1 MFKRPSCLQGRRH
14 GDNNGDWSAFP
25 VRQLF
30 VLALCRIC
38 EPIAF
43 MSIFPYV
50 YQMVEAFHVT
60 DNDRKIALYAGM
72 ITSAFTF
79 AEFSAGMFWGRMSD
93 KIGRKPVLVMG
104 LIGTAISMIVFGFA
118 PNLATAMVA
127 RALGGLLNGNI
138 GVLQT
143 TVAEIV
149 TVKEHQ
155 PRAYSIMPFVW
166 CLGSIIGPAMG
177 GALAQPCDN
186 YPWLFQRDTIFDR
199 FPFLLPNLVCVVV
212 LVSGIVVGLLFL
224 EETHPEKKH
233 RRDRGLELGN
243 WLVGKV
249 WGSPDQLSEASDAK
263 AELTGEEYY
272 DYEDDVPPPE
282 YRSTESSPRLSP
294 VKEESD
300 NLSADD
306 DIEGQMKGE
315 PCGVPKAFTRKV
327 IFIIVAYGI
336 LAYHSVSFDQL
347 MPVFLSTPKSDED
360 VMLPF
365 KFTGGLG
372 LATKK
377 IGFMLAVQGVYS
389 MIAQLWLFPFVV
401 RHFGTLRVFR
411 FVLLVWPP
419 LYLMVPYLILLPEQ
433 LQTAAAYVALICK
446 ITLHVI
452 AFPATAILLAN
463 AAPSSKV
470 LGSINGAA
478 ASTAS
483 LSRAFGP
490 TITGLLHSKGL
501 ESGYSVLAWWA
512 CGIVC
517 VFGAI
522 ESFWMEESEPEKG
535 AEEKKGESDG
545 LTSIRDS
552 MRGSFTA
559 GKEDGSPEEV
569 RRLLS
574 SARTG
579 IDDLDIP
586 HVDLMQADLNANSEP
601 EPDKSRLDE

>member
-1 MFKRPSCLQGRRH
+1 
-14 GDNNGDWSAFP
+14 
-25 VRQLF
+25 
-30 VLALCRIC
+30 
-38 EPIAF
+38 
-43 MSIFPYV
+43 
-50 YQMVEAFHVT
+50 MVESFHVT

-118 PNLATAMVA
+118 PNLPTAMIA

-166 CLGSIIGPAMG
+166 CLGSIIGPALG
-177 GALAQPCDN
+177 GALAQPCDS
-186 YPWLFQRDTIFDR
+186 YPWLFQRGTIFDS
-199 FPFLLPNLVCVVV
+199 FPFLLPNVVCVVI
-212 LVSGIVVGLLFL
+212 LMFGIVVGLLFL
-224 EETHPEKKH
+224 EETHPERKY
-233 RRDRGLELGN
+233 RRDPGLELGH
-243 WLVGKV
+243 WLVGKFWEQSV
-249 WGSPDQLSEASDAK
+249 QLPKDTDVKSDLAGTNYFD
-263 AELTGEEYY
+263 L
-272 DYEDDVPPPE
+272 PPPE
-282 YRSTESSPRLSP
+282 YRSTESSPRLP
-294 VKEESD
+294 PMKEPD
-300 NLSADD
+300 NLSEDD
-306 DIEGQMKGE
+306 DIEDQMKE
-315 PCGVPKAFTRKV
+315 NQCGTPKAFTKQV
-327 IFIIVAYGI
+327 IFNIVAYGI

-360 VMLPF
+360 VVLPF

-372 LATKK
+372 LPTKT

-389 MIAQLWLFPFVV
+389 MIAQLWLFPLVV
-401 RHFGTLRVFR
+401 RNFGTLRTFR

-419 LYLMVPYLILLPEQ
+419 LYLVVPYLILLPER
-433 LQTAAAYVALICK
+433 LQTTAVYFALICK
-446 ITLHVI
+446 ITFHVI

-490 TITGLLHSKGL
+490 TVTGLLHSKGL

-517 VFGAI
+517 VIGAI
-522 ESFWMEESEPEKG
+522 ESLWMEESEMQQECEKEPEG
-535 AEEKKGESDG
+535 RLNAR
-545 LTSIRDS
+545 RDDL
-552 MRGSFTA
+552 RGSFTA
-559 GKEDGSPEEV
+559 GKEEATPEEV

-574 SARTG
+574 SARTSV
-579 IDDLDIP
+579 DSAEIP
-586 HVDLMQADLNANSEP
+586 DVDMTLADPQSEH
-601 EPDKSRLDE
+601 E

>member
-1 MFKRPSCLQGRRH
+1 MFKRLSGGLQRQDG
-14 GDNNGDWSAFP
+14 GGGGDWSAFP

-30 VLALCRIC
+30 VLACCRIC

-50 YQMVEAFHVT
+50 YHMVESFHVT

-79 AEFSAGMFWGRMSD
+79 AEFSTGMFWGRMSD
-93 KIGRKPVLVMG
+93 KIGRKPVLIMG

-118 PNLATAMVA
+118 PNLPTAMVA

-177 GALAQPCDN
+177 GALAQPCEN
-186 YPWLFQRDTIFDR
+186 YPWLFQRGTILET
-199 FPFLLPNLVCVVV
+199 FPFLLPNVVCVVV
-212 LVSGIVVGLLFL
+212 LLFGIVVGFLFL

-233 RRDRGLELGN
+233 RRDIGLKLGN
-243 WLVGKV
+243 WLIGKCRRSSV
-249 WGSPDQLSEASDAK
+249 QLTDDTSIKVEPQEA
-263 AELTGEEYY
+263 
-272 DYEDDVPPPE
+272 DYLDYDVPPPE
-282 YRSTESSPRLSP
+282 YKSNESSPQLSP
-294 VKEESD
+294 MKDLD
-300 NLSADD
+300 NLSDDD
-306 DIEGQMKGE
+306 DIEGQMKNEKG
-315 PCGVPKAFTRKV
+315 GTPKAFTKQV
-327 IFIIVAYGI
+327 IFNIIAYGI

-360 VMLPF
+360 TVLPF

-372 LATKK
+372 LPTKT

-401 RHFGTLRVFR
+401 RHYGTLRTFR

-419 LYLMVPYLILLPEQ
+419 LYLLVPYLILLPEA
-433 LQTAAAYVALICK
+433 LQMTAVYVSLICK
-446 ITLHVI
+446 ITFHVI
-452 AFPATAILLAN
+452 AFPSTAILLAN

-490 TITGLLHSKGL
+490 TVTGLLHSKGL

-517 VFGAI
+517 IIGAI
-522 ESFWMEESEPEKG
+522 ESFWMEES
-535 AEEKKGESDG
+535 
-545 LTSIRDS
+545 DS
-552 MRGSFTA
+552 KTDSKQTQQRECNASENNLRGSYTA
-559 GKEDGSPEEV
+559 GKEDATPEEV

-574 SARTG
+574 SARTSV
-579 IDDLDIP
+579 DDSEMLN
-586 HVDLMQADLNANSEP
+586 VDLTQTHAKHEHD
-601 EPDKSRLDE
+601 

>member
-1 MFKRPSCLQGRRH
+1 MFKRLSSGSPDRRNS
-14 GDNNGDWSAFP
+14 GSGDWSAFP
-25 VRQLF
+25 IRQLF

-50 YQMVEAFHVT
+50 YRMVESFHVT

-79 AEFSAGMFWGRMSD
+79 AEFSTGMFWGRMSD
-93 KIGRKPVLVMG
+93 KVGRKPVLIMG
-104 LIGTAISMIVFGFA
+104 LVGTAISMIVFGFA
-118 PNLATAMVA
+118 PNLPTAMIA

-177 GALAQPCDN
+177 GALAQPCEN
-186 YPWLFQRDTIFDR
+186 YPWLFQRGTILEA
-199 FPFLLPNLVCVVV
+199 FPFLLPNVVCVVV
-212 LVSGIVVGLLFL
+212 LMFGIVVGLLFL
-224 EETHPEKKH
+224 EETHAEKKH
-233 RRDRGLELGN
+233 RRDPGLELGN
-243 WLVGKV
+243 WLIGKCRRSSV
-249 WGSPDQLSEASDAK
+249 QLTEDTDVKVEPEEA
-263 AELTGEEYY
+263 
-272 DYEDDVPPPE
+272 DYLDYDDVPPPE
-282 YRSTESSPRLSP
+282 YKSNESSPQLLP
-294 VKEESD
+294 MKELD
-300 NLSADD
+300 NLSDDD
-306 DIEGQMKGE
+306 DIERQMKNE
-315 PCGVPKAFTRKV
+315 KCGTPKAFTKQV
-327 IFIIVAYGI
+327 IFNIIAYGI

-347 MPVFLSTPKSDED
+347 MPVFLSTPKSEED
-360 VMLPF
+360 AILPF

-372 LATKK
+372 LPTKT

-389 MIAQLWLFPFVV
+389 MIAQLWLFPSVV
-401 RHFGTLRVFR
+401 RHFGTLRTFR
-411 FVLLVWPP
+411 FVLFVWPP
-419 LYLMVPYLILLPEQ
+419 LYLLVPYLILLPEV
-433 LQTAAAYVALICK
+433 LQTAAVYVALICK
-446 ITLHVI
+446 ITFHVI
-452 AFPATAILLAN
+452 AFPSTAILLAN

-490 TITGLLHSKGL
+490 TVTGLLHSKGL

-517 VFGAI
+517 IIGAI
-522 ESFWMEESEPEKG
+522 QSFWMEESDPKTDSKQTEQHEFN
-535 AEEKKGESDG
+535 ASENG
-545 LTSIRDS
+545 L
-552 MRGSFTA
+552 RGSYTA
-559 GKEDGSPEEV
+559 GKEDATAEEV

-574 SARTG
+574 SARTSV
-579 IDDLDIP
+579 DDSDILN
-586 HVDLMQADLNANSEP
+586 VDLTQTHAKHEHA
-601 EPDKSRLDE
+601 

>member
-1 MFKRPSCLQGRRH
+1 MFKRLSRGSQDRH
-14 GDNNGDWSAFP
+14 SSGSGDWSTFP
-25 VRQLF
+25 IRQLF

-50 YQMVEAFHVT
+50 YHMVESFHVT
-60 DNDRKIALYAGM
+60 DNDGKIALYAGM

-79 AEFSAGMFWGRMSD
+79 AEFSTGMFWGRMSD
-93 KIGRKPVLVMG
+93 KVGRKPVLIMG

-118 PNLATAMVA
+118 PNLPTAMIA

-166 CLGSIIGPAMG
+166 CLGSIIGPALG
-177 GALAQPCDN
+177 GALAQPCQN
-186 YPWLFQRDTIFDR
+186 YPWLFQRGTILEA
-199 FPFLLPNLVCVVV
+199 FPFLLPNVVCVVI
-212 LVSGIVVGLLFL
+212 LAFGIVVGLLFL
-224 EETHPEKKH
+224 EETHPEKKY
-233 RRDRGLELGN
+233 RRDPGLELGN
-243 WLVGKV
+243 WLIGKCRSSSVHLTEAKDVKVG
-249 WGSPDQLSEASDAK
+249 PEEA
-263 AELTGEEYY
+263 EYL
-272 DYEDDVPPPE
+272 DYEDVPPPE
-282 YRSTESSPRLSP
+282 YKSNESSPQLSP
-294 VKEESD
+294 VKDLDTLSD
-300 NLSADD
+300 DD
-306 DIEGQMKGE
+306 DIEGQMKNE
-315 PCGVPKAFTRKV
+315 KCGTPKAFTKQV
-327 IFIIVAYGI
+327 IFNIIAYGI

-347 MPVFLSTPKSDED
+347 MPVFLSTPKSEENAI
-360 VMLPF
+360 LPF

-372 LATKK
+372 LPTKT
-377 IGFMLAVQGVYS
+377 IGFMLAVQGIYS
-389 MIAQLWLFPFVV
+389 MIAQLWLFPYVV
-401 RHFGTLRVFR
+401 RHFGTLRTFR

-419 LYLMVPYLILLPEQ
+419 LYLVVPYLILLPET
-433 LQTAAAYVALICK
+433 LQTAAVYAALISK
-446 ITLHVI
+446 ITFHVI
-452 AFPATAILLAN
+452 AFPSTAILLAN

-517 VFGAI
+517 IIGAI
-522 ESFWMEESEPEKG
+522 ESFWMEEGDLKTDSKQTEQHEFNASE
-535 AEEKKGESDG
+535 SN
-545 LTSIRDS
+545 L
-552 MRGSFTA
+552 RGPYTA
-559 GKEDGSPEEV
+559 GKEDATAEEV
-569 RRLLS
+569 QRLLS
-574 SARTG
+574 SARTSV
-579 IDDLDIP
+579 DDSEIP
-586 HVDLMQADLNANSEP
+586 NVDLTPTHTKHDHA
-601 EPDKSRLDE
+601 

>member
-1 MFKRPSCLQGRRH
+1 
-14 GDNNGDWSAFP
+14 
-25 VRQLF
+25 
-30 VLALCRIC
+30 
-38 EPIAF
+38 

-50 YQMVEAFHVT
+50 YHMVEAFKVT
-60 DNDRKIALYAGM
+60 DDDRKIALYAGL
-72 ITSAFTF
+72 ITSSFTF

-93 KIGRKPVLVMG
+93 KIGRKPVLIMG

-118 PNLATAMVA
+118 PNLPTAMIA

-177 GALAQPCDN
+177 GALAQPCQN
-186 YPWLFQRDTIFDR
+186 YPGLFQRHTIFDS

-212 LVSGIVVGLLFL
+212 LVFGVIVGFLFL
-224 EETHPEKKH
+224 EETHPEKRY
-233 RRDRGLELGN
+233 RRDPGLELGN
-243 WLVGKV
+243 WLVAQCSGSRLQLTEDDTDIKV
-249 WGSPDQLSEASDAK
+249 EANGA
-263 AELTGEEYY
+263 
-272 DYEDDVPPPE
+272 DYFDYGDVPPPE
-282 YRSTESSPRLSP
+282 YRSTETSPQLGP
-294 VKEESD
+294 VK
-300 NLSADD
+300 NVGALSEDD
-306 DIEGQMKGE
+306 DIEGQVKGE
-315 PCGVPKAFTRKV
+315 QCGTPKAFTKQV
-327 IFIIVAYGI
+327 VFNIIAYGI

-347 MPVFLSTPKSDED
+347 MPVFLSTPKSDD
-360 VMLPF
+360 NFVLPF

-372 LATKK
+372 LPTKT

-401 RHFGTLRVFR
+401 RHFGTLRTFR

-419 LYLMVPYLILLPEQ
+419 LYMLVPYLVLLPSI
-433 LQTAAAYVALICK
+433 LQTAAVYLALISK

-452 AFPATAILLAN
+452 AFPSTAILLAN

-483 LSRAFGP
+483 LSRALGP

-501 ESGYSVLAWWA
+501 ESGYSIIAWWA
-512 CGIVC
+512 CGLVC
-517 VFGAI
+517 VTGTI
-522 ESFWMEESEPEKG
+522 QSFWMEESEPR
-535 AEEKKGESDG
+535 
-545 LTSIRDS
+545 RDS
-552 MRGSFTA
+552 EKTGNSDSTAGNPMRSSFTA
-559 GKEDGSPEEV
+559 GKEYATPEEE

-574 SARTG
+574 STRTSV
-579 IDDLDIP
+579 DDLDIANL
-586 HVDLMQADLNANSEP
+586 DLTQVEP
-601 EPDKSRLDE
+601 APRSNQRAFAED

>member
-50 YQMVEAFHVT
+50 YQMVETFHVT

-233 RRDRGLELGN
+233 RRDPGLELGN

-249 WGSPDQLSEASDAK
+249 WGSPEQLPAASDAK
-263 AELTGEEYY
+263 TELPGEDYY
-272 DYEDDVPPPE
+272 GYDDDVPPPE

-294 VKEESD
+294 VKESD
-300 NLSADD
+300 SLSADD

-315 PCGVPKAFTRKV
+315 PCGVPKAFTRQV
-327 IFIIVAYGI
+327 IFNIVAYGI

-360 VMLPF
+360 VILPF

-419 LYLMVPYLILLPEQ
+419 LYLIVPYLILLPEQ

-517 VFGAI
+517 ILGAI

-535 AEEKKGESDG
+535 TEEKKGECDG
-545 LTSIRDS
+545 LTSTRDS
-552 MRGSFTA
+552 LRGSFTA
-559 GKEDGSPEEV
+559 GKEDGSAEEV

-574 SARTG
+574 SARTS

-586 HVDLMQADLNANSEP
+586 HVDLMQADLNATSEP
-601 EPDKSRLDE
+601 DPDKSRLTE

>member
-1 MFKRPSCLQGRRH
+1 MFKRLMGGLQRRDSS
-14 GDNNGDWSAFP
+14 GSDDWSAFP

-30 VLALCRIC
+30 VLACCRIC

-50 YQMVEAFHVT
+50 YHMVESFHVT

-79 AEFSAGMFWGRMSD
+79 AEFSTGMFWGRMSD
-93 KIGRKPVLVMG
+93 KVGRKPVLIMG

-118 PNLATAMVA
+118 PNLPTAMIA

-177 GALAQPCDN
+177 GALAQPCEN
-186 YPWLFQRDTIFDR
+186 YPWLFQRGTILET
-199 FPFLLPNLVCVVV
+199 FPFLLPNMVCVVV
-212 LVSGIVVGLLFL
+212 LLFGIVVGFLFL

-233 RRDRGLELGN
+233 RRDLGLELGN
-243 WLVGKV
+243 WLIGKCRRSSV
-249 WGSPDQLSEASDAK
+249 QLTDDTDIK
-263 AELTGEEYY
+263 AELQGV
-272 DYEDDVPPPE
+272 DYLDYDVPPPE
-282 YRSTESSPRLSP
+282 YKSNESSPQLSP
-294 VKEESD
+294 MKDLDTLSD
-300 NLSADD
+300 DD
-306 DIEGQMKGE
+306 DIEGQMKDE
-315 PCGVPKAFTRKV
+315 KCGTPKAFTKQV
-327 IFIIVAYGI
+327 IFNIIAYGI

-360 VMLPF
+360 TALPF

-372 LATKK
+372 LPTKT

-401 RHFGTLRVFR
+401 RHFGTLRTFR
-411 FVLLVWPP
+411 FVLLIWPP
-419 LYLMVPYLILLPEQ
+419 LYLLVPYLILLPEA
-433 LQTAAAYVALICK
+433 LQMAAVYAALISK
-446 ITLHVI
+446 ITFHVI
-452 AFPATAILLAN
+452 AFPSTAILLAN

-517 VFGAI
+517 IIGAI
-522 ESFWMEESEPEKG
+522 ESFWMEES
-535 AEEKKGESDG
+535 
-545 LTSIRDS
+545 DS
-552 MRGSFTA
+552 TTDSKQTGQHGCNASENNLRGSYTA
-559 GKEDGSPEEV
+559 GKEDATAEEV

-574 SARTG
+574 SARTSVDDSEMLN
-579 IDDLDIP
+579 IDLIQTPAKHEHD
-586 HVDLMQADLNANSEP
+586 
-601 EPDKSRLDE
+601 

>member
-14 GDNNGDWSAFP
+14 GERNADWSAFP

-50 YQMVEAFHVT
+50 YQMVESFHVT

-72 ITSAFTF
+72 ITSSFTF

-93 KIGRKPVLVMG
+93 RIGRKPVLVMG

-186 YPWLFQRDTIFDR
+186 YPWLFQRGTIFDS

-212 LVSGIVVGLLFL
+212 LSSGIIVGLLFL
-224 EETHPEKKH
+224 EETHPEKRN
-233 RRDRGLELGN
+233 RRDPGLDLGN
-243 WLVGKV
+243 WLVNKFK
-249 WGSPDQLSEASDAK
+249 GSRDNLAEELDVK
-263 AELTGEEYY
+263 ADTTGD
-272 DYEDDVPPPE
+272 DYFVYDDVPPPE
-282 YRSTESSPRLSP
+282 YRSAESSPRLGP
-294 VKEESD
+294 MKESD
-300 NLSADD
+300 DLSTDD
-306 DIEGQMKGE
+306 DIEGQMKGQK
-315 PCGVPKAFTRKV
+315 PKAFTKQV
-327 IFIIVAYGI
+327 IFNIIAYGI

-347 MPVFLSTPKSDED
+347 MPVFLSTPTSADAAS
-360 VMLPF
+360 LPL

-401 RHFGTLRVFR
+401 RRFGTLRVFR

-419 LYLMVPYLILLPEQ
+419 LYFMVPYLILLPEKLQ
-433 LQTAAAYVALICK
+433 LAAAYLALISK

-512 CGIVC
+512 CGLVC
-517 VFGAI
+517 IIGAF
-522 ESFWMEESEPEKG
+522 ESFWMEESEREK
-535 AEEKKGESDG
+535 EMEKKIQPDDMSEDQNV
-545 LTSIRDS
+545 L
-552 MRGSFTA
+552 RGSFIV
-559 GKEDGSPEEV
+559 GKEDGTPEEV

-574 SARTG
+574 SARTS
-579 IDDLDIP
+579 IDELDVPP
-586 HVDLMQADLNANSEP
+586 HVDSAQLRAPESFKSEV
-601 EPDKSRLDE
+601 EV

>member
-1 MFKRPSCLQGRRH
+1 
-14 GDNNGDWSAFP
+14 
-25 VRQLF
+25 
-30 VLALCRIC
+30 
-38 EPIAF
+38 

-50 YQMVEAFHVT
+50 YHMVESFHVT
-60 DNDRKIALYAGM
+60 DDDRKIALYAGM

-79 AEFSAGMFWGRMSD
+79 AEFSTGMFWGRMSD
-93 KIGRKPVLVMG
+93 KVGRKPVLVMG

-118 PNLATAMVA
+118 PNLPTAMIA

-177 GALAQPCDN
+177 GALAQPCEN
-186 YPWLFQRDTIFDR
+186 YPWLFQGGTIFEAY
-199 FPFLLPNLVCVVV
+199 PFLLPNVVCVVV
-212 LVSGIVVGLLFL
+212 LAFGIVVGFLFL

-233 RRDRGLELGN
+233 RRDPGLELGN
-243 WLVGKV
+243 WLIGKCCRSSV
-249 WGSPDQLSEASDAK
+249 QLTEDTDVK
-263 AELTGEEYY
+263 ADPNAA
-272 DYEDDVPPPE
+272 DYLDYVDVPPPA
-282 YRSTESSPRLSP
+282 YKSNESSPQLLP
-294 VKEESD
+294 MKDLD
-300 NLSADD
+300 NLSDD
-306 DIEGQMKGE
+306 DDVEKQMKDE
-315 PCGVPKAFTRKV
+315 KCGTSKAFTKQV
-327 IFIIVAYGI
+327 IFNIIAYGI

-347 MPVFLSTPKSDED
+347 MPVFLSTPKSEGD
-360 VMLPF
+360 VTLPL
-365 KFTGGLG
+365 KFTGGMG
-372 LATKK
+372 LTTKT

-401 RHFGTLRVFR
+401 RHFGTLRTFR
-411 FVLLVWPP
+411 FVLFVWPP
-419 LYLMVPYLILLPEQ
+419 LYLLVPYLILLPEAIQ
-433 LQTAAAYVALICK
+433 MTAVYIVLICK
-446 ITLHVI
+446 ITFHVI
-452 AFPATAILLAN
+452 AFPSTAILLAN

-517 VFGAI
+517 VIGAI
-522 ESFWMEESEPEKG
+522 ESFWMEESDPKKDSKE
-535 AEEKKGESDG
+535 AEQHKFNASENS
-545 LTSIRDS
+545 L
-552 MRGSFTA
+552 RGSYTA
-559 GKEDGSPEEV
+559 GKEDATAEEV

-574 SARTG
+574 SARTSV
-579 IDDLDIP
+579 DDSENLN
-586 HVDLMQADLNANSEP
+586 VDLTQTNAKHEH
-601 EPDKSRLDE
+601 D

>member
-1 MFKRPSCLQGRRH
+1 MFKRPSCLQSRRH
-14 GDNNGDWSAFP
+14 GDSRGDWSAFP
-25 VRQLF
+25 IRQLF

-50 YQMVEAFHVT
+50 YHMVESFHVT
-60 DNDRKIALYAGM
+60 DNDRKIALYAGL
-72 ITSAFTF
+72 ITSSFTF

-118 PNLATAMVA
+118 PNLATAMIA

-166 CLGSIIGPAMG
+166 CLGSILGPAMG

-186 YPWLFQRDTIFDR
+186 YPWLFQRNTILDR
-199 FPFLLPNLVCVVV
+199 FPFLLPNVVCVVV
-212 LVSGIVVGLLFL
+212 LVCGIVVGFLFL
-224 EETHPEKKH
+224 EETHPEKKY
-233 RRDRGLELGN
+233 RRDPGLELGN
-243 WLVGKV
+243 WLVAKCFGGSRVQVDEKV
-249 WGSPDQLSEASDAK
+249 DDEKSEMNAPD
-263 AELTGEEYY
+263 YF
-272 DYEDDVPPPE
+272 DYDDVPPPE
-282 YRSTESSPRLSP
+282 YRSTESSPRLLP
-294 VKEESD
+294 VKESD
-300 NLSADD
+300 TLSDHD
-306 DIEGQMKGE
+306 DIEGQMKNE
-315 PCGVPKAFTRKV
+315 KCAMPKAFTRQV
-327 IFIIVAYGI
+327 VFNIIAYGI

-347 MPVFLSTPKSDED
+347 MPVFLSTPKSTENIT
-360 VMLPF
+360 LPF

-372 LATKK
+372 MATKP

-401 RHFGTLRVFR
+401 RHFGTLRTFR

-419 LYLMVPYLILLPEQ
+419 LYLLVPYLILLPEV
-433 LQTAAAYVALICK
+433 LQTTAVYVALICK
-446 ITLHVI
+446 ITFHVI

-490 TITGLLHSKGL
+490 TVTGFLHSRGL

-517 VFGAI
+517 VIGAI
-522 ESFWMEESEPEKG
+522 QSFWMEETEPRTDAEKEPAASDLNAGSDALRG
-535 AEEKKGESDG
+535 AY
-545 LTSIRDS
+545 
-552 MRGSFTA
+552 TA
-559 GKEDGSPEEV
+559 GKEDATPEEV

-574 SARTG
+574 STRTS
-579 IDDLDIP
+579 
-586 HVDLMQADLNANSEP
+586 VDESELPNVVLTQIVSKP
-601 EPDKSRLDE
+601 EHN

>member
-1 MFKRPSCLQGRRH
+1 MFKRPAFLQSRRCEERS
-14 GDNNGDWSAFP
+14 DDWSAFP
-25 VRQLF
+25 IRQLF

-50 YQMVEAFHVT
+50 YRMVESFQVT
-60 DNDRKIALYAGM
+60 DNDRQIALYAGL
-72 ITSAFTF
+72 ITSSFTF

-104 LIGTAISMIVFGFA
+104 LIGTAISMVVFGFA

-127 RALGGLLNGNI
+127 RSLGGLLNGNI

-177 GALAQPCDN
+177 GALSQPCDN
-186 YPWLFQRDTIFDR
+186 YPGLFPRGTIFEK

-212 LVSGIVVGLLFL
+212 LVSGVVVGLLFL

-233 RRDRGLELGN
+233 RRDPGLELGN
-243 WLVGKV
+243 WLIGKCR
-249 WGSPDQLSEASDAK
+249 GSGAQAAEVTDVK
-263 AELTGEEYY
+263 ADPADSGYF
-272 DYEDDVPPPE
+272 DDCDEMAPPA
-282 YRSTESSPRLSP
+282 YRSAEASPRLCP
-294 VKEESD
+294 VEGVD
-300 NLSADD
+300 NNLSEDD
-306 DIEGQMKGE
+306 DIEKQMSGQSG
-315 PCGVPKAFTRKV
+315 GTPKAFTKQV
-327 IFIIVAYGI
+327 IFNIIAYGI

-347 MPVFLSTPKSDED
+347 MPVFLSTPKSTED
-360 VMLPF
+360 ATLPF

-372 LATKK
+372 LSTKT
-377 IGFMLAVQGVYS
+377 IGLMLAVQGVYS

-401 RHFGTLRVFR
+401 RHFGTLRTFR

-419 LYLMVPYLILLPEQ
+419 LYLLVPYLILLPEA
-433 LQTAAAYVALICK
+433 LQMTAAYVALIFK
-446 ITLHVI
+446 ITFHVI
-452 AFPATAILLAN
+452 AFPSTAILLAN

-490 TITGLLHSKGL
+490 SITGFLHSKGL
-501 ESGYSVLAWWA
+501 ESGYSVISWWA

-517 VFGAI
+517 TMGAI
-522 ESFWMEESEPEKG
+522 QSFWMEESEPQKDSDEKTP
-535 AEEKKGESDG
+535 EHNSHTDEDVLQS
-545 LTSIRDS
+545 
-552 MRGSFTA
+552 SFTA
-559 GKEDGSPEEV
+559 DKEDGTPEEV

-574 SARTG
+574 SARTS
-579 IDDLDIP
+579 
-586 HVDLMQADLNANSEP
+586 VDELEAPSTSLTTSNS
-601 EPDKSRLDE
+601 RCA

>member
-1 MFKRPSCLQGRRH
+1 MFKRLSGGLQRQH
-14 GDNNGDWSAFP
+14 GGGGGDWSAFP

-30 VLALCRIC
+30 VLACCRIC

-43 MSIFPYV
+43 MYIFPYV
-50 YQMVEAFHVT
+50 YHMVESFHVT

-79 AEFSAGMFWGRMSD
+79 AEFSTGMFWGRMSD
-93 KIGRKPVLVMG
+93 KVGRKPVLIMG

-118 PNLATAMVA
+118 PNLPTAMIA

-177 GALAQPCDN
+177 GALAQPCEN
-186 YPWLFQRDTIFDR
+186 YPWLFQRGTILES
-199 FPFLLPNLVCVVV
+199 FPFLLPNVVCVIV
-212 LVSGIVVGLLFL
+212 LLFGIMVGFLFL

-233 RRDRGLELGN
+233 RRDLGLELGN
-243 WLVGKV
+243 WLIGKCRRSSV
-249 WGSPDQLSEASDAK
+249 QLTEDTDIKVEPQEA
-263 AELTGEEYY
+263 
-272 DYEDDVPPPE
+272 DYLDYDVPPPE
-282 YRSTESSPRLSP
+282 YKSNESSPQLSP
-294 VKEESD
+294 MKDLD
-300 NLSADD
+300 NLSDDD
-306 DIEGQMKGE
+306 DIEGQMKNE
-315 PCGVPKAFTRKV
+315 KCGTPKAFTKQV
-327 IFIIVAYGI
+327 IFNIIAYGI

-360 VMLPF
+360 TVLPF

-372 LATKK
+372 LPTKT

-401 RHFGTLRVFR
+401 RHFGTLRTFR

-419 LYLMVPYLILLPEQ
+419 LYLLVPYLILLPEA
-433 LQTAAAYVALICK
+433 LQTTAVYAALICK
-446 ITLHVI
+446 ITFHVI
-452 AFPATAILLAN
+452 AFPSTAILLAN

-517 VFGAI
+517 IIGAI
-522 ESFWMEESEPEKG
+522 QSFWMEES
-535 AEEKKGESDG
+535 
-545 LTSIRDS
+545 DS
-552 MRGSFTA
+552 KTDSKQTEQHECNASETNLRGSYTA
-559 GKEDGSPEEV
+559 GKEDATAEEV

-574 SARTG
+574 SARTSV
-579 IDDLDIP
+579 DDSEMLSLDLAQTP
-586 HVDLMQADLNANSEP
+586 AKHEHD
-601 EPDKSRLDE
+601 

>member
-1 MFKRPSCLQGRRH
+1 MFKRPAFLQSRRH
-14 GDNNGDWSAFP
+14 EERNGDWSAFP
-25 VRQLF
+25 IRQLF

-50 YQMVEAFHVT
+50 YHMVESFHVT
-60 DNDRKIALYAGM
+60 DNDRKIALYAGL
-72 ITSAFTF
+72 ITSSFTF

-104 LIGTAISMIVFGFA
+104 LVGTAISMVVFGFA
-118 PNLATAMVA
+118 PNLATAMIA

-177 GALAQPCDN
+177 GALSQPCEN
-186 YPWLFQRDTIFDR
+186 YPWLFSRGTVFEK

-243 WLVGKV
+243 WLIGRCWSPGVHAADEVSGTKADAT
-249 WGSPDQLSEASDAK
+249 GSDYFDDDYDE
-263 AELTGEEYY
+263 TG
-272 DYEDDVPPPE
+272 PPA
-282 YRSTESSPRLSP
+282 YRSTEASPRLCP
-294 VKEESD
+294 VKEVD
-300 NLSADD
+300 TLPGDD
-306 DIEGQMKGE
+306 DIEKQMGGQSG
-315 PCGVPKAFTRKV
+315 GTPKAFTRQV
-327 IFIIVAYGI
+327 ILNIIAYGI

-347 MPVFLSTPKSDED
+347 MPVFLSTPKSSGEA
-360 VMLPF
+360 VLPF

-372 LATKK
+372 LSTKT
-377 IGFMLAVQGVYS
+377 IGLMLAVQGVYS

-401 RHFGTLRVFR
+401 RHFGTLRTFR

-419 LYLMVPYLILLPEQ
+419 LYLLVPYLILLPGK
-433 LQTAAAYVALICK
+433 LQMTAAYVALICK
-446 ITLHVI
+446 ITFHVI
-452 AFPATAILLAN
+452 AFPSTAILLAN

-490 TITGLLHSKGL
+490 SVTGFLHSKGL
-501 ESGYSVLAWWA
+501 DSGYSVISWWA

-517 VFGAI
+517 TIGAI
-522 ESFWMEESEPEKG
+522 QSFWMEESEPRKDVDEKAPEPNTSPAG
-535 AEEKKGESDG
+535 RNG
-545 LTSIRDS
+545 L
-552 MRGSFTA
+552 RGSFTA
-559 GKEDGSPEEV
+559 RKEDGTAEEV

-574 SARTG
+574 SARTS
-579 IDDLDIP
+579 
-586 HVDLMQADLNANSEP
+586 VDEVEAPSIG
-601 EPDKSRLDE
+601 

>member
-14 GDNNGDWSAFP
+14 GERNDDWSAFP

-50 YQMVEAFHVT
+50 YQMVESFHVT

-72 ITSAFTF
+72 ITSSFTF

-93 KIGRKPVLVMG
+93 RIGRKPVLVMG

-186 YPWLFQRDTIFDR
+186 YPWLFQRGTIFDS

-212 LVSGIVVGLLFL
+212 LSSGIIVGLLFL
-224 EETHPEKKH
+224 EETHPEKRN
-233 RRDRGLELGN
+233 RRDPGLELGN
-243 WLVGKV
+243 WLVNKFKGFRDNLAEELDV
-249 WGSPDQLSEASDAK
+249 K
-263 AELTGEEYY
+263 ADTTGD
-272 DYEDDVPPPE
+272 DYFVYDDVPPPE
-282 YRSTESSPRLSP
+282 YRSAESSPRLGP
-294 VKEESD
+294 MKESD
-300 NLSADD
+300 DLSTDD
-306 DIEGQMKGE
+306 DIEGQMKGQK
-315 PCGVPKAFTRKV
+315 PKAFTKQV
-327 IFIIVAYGI
+327 IFNIIAYGI

-347 MPVFLSTPKSDED
+347 MPVFLSTPTSTDAAS
-360 VMLPF
+360 LPL

-401 RHFGTLRVFR
+401 RRFGTLRVFR

-419 LYLMVPYLILLPEQ
+419 LYFMVPYLILLPERLQ
-433 LQTAAAYVALICK
+433 LAAAYLALISK

-512 CGIVC
+512 CGLVC
-517 VFGAI
+517 IIGAF
-522 ESFWMEESEPEKG
+522 ESFWMEESEREK
-535 AEEKKGESDG
+535 EMEKKIQPDDMSEDQNV
-545 LTSIRDS
+545 L
-552 MRGSFTA
+552 RGSFIV
-559 GKEDGSPEEV
+559 GKEDGTPEEV

-574 SARTG
+574 SARTS
-579 IDDLDIP
+579 IDELDVPP
-586 HVDLMQADLNANSEP
+586 HVDSAQLRAPESFKSEV
-601 EPDKSRLDE
+601 EV